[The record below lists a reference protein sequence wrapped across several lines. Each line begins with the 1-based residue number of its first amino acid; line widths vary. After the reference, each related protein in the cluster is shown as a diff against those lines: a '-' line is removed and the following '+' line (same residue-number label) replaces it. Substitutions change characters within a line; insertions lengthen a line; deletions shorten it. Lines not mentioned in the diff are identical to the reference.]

1 MLYLSLRFYFL
12 NIQIYLFYY
21 LFYYLKY
28 QGKNL
33 KVEQLEI
40 EKMFPISN
48 KQAYTCSFCMSFIYT
63 GLDYTAIER
72 V

>member
-1 MLYLSLRFYFL
+1 MLFYVSLGFDFL
-12 NIQIYLFYY
+12 NIQIDLFYH

-40 EKMFPISN
+40 EKFPISN
-48 KQAYTCSFCMSFIYT
+48 KQAYTYSFCTSFIYT
-63 GLDYTAIER
+63 VLDYTAIEI